1 MASFRQRDHS
11 EKVMQVGRRLACSE
25 YTLFIAS
32 YACFVCKS
40 AIEGSAI
47 VKSNADNVT

>member
-25 YTLFIAS
+25 YTFIAS